1 MADGNLGS
9 IWMSLGIKDNVTD
22 SLKKVQ
28 KALSGTDEGAKAAK
42 KEIKDLLAALK
53 NADTPDKLVQ
63 SIERINQALSK
74 SEVGAK
80 DLMNA
85 LSKTGSK
92 DWALFDEKLTL
103 KNINQVRDAIT
114 RMMASLSSSS
124 SKSDEGLAQFF
135 KLGNAMNFILTIQSA
150 DKNLKSLRDT
160 AKSMTGNALLP
171 DANSLV
177 KNLEDVRKRL
187 IEAFNTGNIKGS
199 PVLDEYRKVTGEIL
213 ALYDKINAQ
222 KGEQS
227 LFKNVDS
234 SATKATDALKQTEQ
248 QAKKTEETIEKA
260 AVSTKKAATQAEIAL
275 NEMLN
280 AFRGSESRFVGV
292 GNAGE
297 KGRAYVDILNQL
309 NAAIEKIRKN
319 ENSGDKDAKEW
330 TDRANKAL
338 EYLKL
343 LHRID
348 LAQSKI
354 EDTKAS
360 NPNIDSSKIKEALG
374 LITHFREQFTAL
386 ESSQF
391 LTGVD
396 RANVLKMYS
405 DVWKMTLDKV
415 QSITNKFE
423 KKNPLSDFDNNF
435 TKLDAKIDAFR
446 EKLSKLR
453 DLMSEGLSKG
463 FNTSMLTDRITGLN
477 GVITRMENA
486 MGNQKQLSDGA
497 LMKQLFSDMA
507 VEMGKAST
515 AMQAY
520 GREKGKVIAQE
531 RAAAEEYDR
540 QKRQRYAAKKAQDD
554 ELKALSDYAK
564 RYMELQEAKRKA
576 EKKASDERKRQ
587 SAAEA
592 RRIEADTERMSR
604 LYAKMS
610 LVIGRGERAGM
621 RGLEL
626 GVNTSALKKALSEA
640 TELKRRIEDANIS
653 LMGKGGRPSYSSYAE
668 EVNRLSSSLANA
680 TQAQRDLN
688 SAQDKANRKAEAQAI
703 RDAAK
708 AKREDI
714 AAEKQRQ
721 NELKNTERRY
731 DSLGN
736 KVRQLR
742 SEYSRGISIGADV
755 SKAEGEIHRLIFI
768 MRKLQNIKDNLFY
781 PIGWKGYL
789 GQLGNIGSGHDTT
802 LASRILQDQKAINQ
816 EVQKGIELEQKRQ
829 QEIAQSAAKAR
840 NDLAAAFAGANAEAK
855 KMQSIVGDIKSLFLQ
870 GGIVF
875 GAQQFFN
882 SIVQTGGEIVQQ
894 HVALRSILGDVQ
906 KADELFAQTQQL
918 ALQSPFKFGELN
930 RDVKQLAAF
939 GVEANDLYDTTKR
952 LADIASGLGVDFG
965 RLGLAFGQV
974 KARSWLDG
982 KELRQFAYAGLPLLQ
997 KITELYNSEGKNGRN
1012 NYTQADVK
1020 KMISDRQVSFEDVQ
1034 KVLWKMTDEGGQ
1046 FYNMQFV
1053 LSETL
1058 LGRWNKLID
1067 AWDIMLGKFAEGKSV
1082 VGGTFSFLIN
1092 RTTDLI
1098 LALDKVSNAALA
1110 FGAMY
1115 ALRKGA
1121 TAIASRVGI
1130 SSNLAALRAEQQVKL
1145 RTFAV
1150 EQQQA
1155 LIEGKITME
1164 KMRQNIA
1171 DYQGMLNSKITTRNA
1186 VEQAALDGR
1195 LSALK
1200 MQKAFREG
1208 LISKEMIEQLRLMG
1222 MISAKESELITK
1234 EGTRARMSLAVNQAK
1249 GKFGGF
1255 FSGWNIATLGI
1266 TIGAALYS
1274 AYSQFKDSI
1283 KQDTDRINETAKTTV
1298 KTLSDTLSE
1307 VDNKGTGEALQQQ
1320 VDKMTDVLKQSGL
1333 YTDSI
1338 KEQIDSTNDLG
1349 KEYDIL
1355 KQKIIDARNE
1365 NNFTPSEGENFAK
1378 AKKATGAGFAG
1389 GASWFGQWTG
1399 IGQDDIDEN
1408 INDVAGNLAQLQMKM
1423 EKFGDSTKSSMEKVA
1438 NSILGARAAGMT
1450 FEEKIAE
1457 ICSSRGVNGYWETF
1471 VKKVSNGNKDVED
1484 DLRGLEGDLDDFSG
1498 NFGQI
1503 ATDDI
1508 PKYLEYMAKSRNM
1521 DMVEFSR
1528 WCKQHPDK
1536 FRTMLDQMLSEANK
1550 KVPGLVERLQ
1560 SVAMAILNIGKAK
1573 PQEGNTGPKVW
1584 KNPNKVGT
1592 IERKAFDKI
1601 QKAGMLKGGKDGFWQ
1616 KEMAEYLHNL
1626 NGGNS
1631 NGWTSF
1637 GEAVRK
1643 RYKEVRDENDNAKNA
1658 GDIQP
1663 YVREQRMLEAIAA
1676 QSGISL
1682 DVGKNKVTGHF
1693 GKGKN
1698 KNGREEDT
1706 ELKRLQERL
1715 SSLKSARQMYQK
1727 YKSIMSD
1734 EEAKKKTY
1742 NLFPEVTGL
1751 NLDDYQKAVHSLLE
1765 GFSINTTERK
1775 KFQTSIYREV
1785 AEWLF
1790 DEKDKKEY
1798 ERKAADFNE
1807 SMNKLSE
1814 RWDLYK
1820 SLLEKTGSK
1829 FFAESAWVDAFQMDD
1844 KTKSLMDEYYA
1855 HYHEVFNLQNSLG
1868 MTDGEAKA
1876 KLKLPNQYEEWKKI
1890 TELLRGN
1897 YVKSL
1902 QDAADII
1909 EKTEDYEDKILKI
1922 RERYNELISKTNDPG
1937 IKARYEI
1944 QRDKEIG
1951 QVKLDKFK
1959 NSSDYLNFYGAIVSL
1974 GMDKA
1979 QAIGARIRQNIN
1991 ESLQNGA
1998 IDAREYAKEIKQLDE
2013 QLSKLTSPKKTFL
2026 NGGLKGMAEQKISDA
2041 SEQMTLAASKIAEG
2055 KKVRELGLKMG
2066 DENFIKRGDSMIASG
2081 NAMMKAA
2088 EILFKDGTKAK
2099 ESLDKFANVV
2109 SIIDQNVQ
2117 GMSEAFNDIK
2127 ETASLLGVDIESD
2140 GWQDASAFFETFSGM
2155 SSSLSKVVTSAE
2167 SGNVGGILSG
2177 VTGIFTSPIK
2187 AFAKAHDAKLDRQI
2201 KLAERQLNEL
2211 KNLSSNINSV
2221 IEKTLG
2227 GIYSYERSSDTTKKI
2242 NDVKNDYRKWDAFSK
2257 TNFGKNFF
2265 GGHNLSHY
2273 SKDTYDA
2280 VMKTDTNPSAYADQ
2294 LALLHAQEDELRK
2307 QRQAEE
2313 DKKKTDKDKLADY
2326 DQQIK
2331 EMELQIKT
2339 FAQDFLKDVYSIDMK
2354 SWASTLTDTIVSAWA
2369 KGEDA
2374 VDAYKKKVKDMVR
2387 EVTKNIVSQKIMEKA
2402 LEKPLEWLT
2411 SVLDEKG
2418 KLDETDMDDFADKL
2432 YQVGENVVP
2441 QLTGIF
2447 DALKE
2452 KGLDLRENGSSS
2464 TTNSI
2469 KGITEETADLLA
2481 SYVNSIRL
2489 DLSVVR
2495 EMQGKFLPEMSEIA
2509 KSQLTQLNLIA
2520 QNTLRNADAA
2530 ERIDK
2535 TVSELNDNF
2544 NRVINGTKSLKMK

>member
-1 MADGNLGS
+1 MAGGNLGDL
-9 IWMSLGIKDNVTD
+9 WFQLGVKDNTSKELQKIIDKLKTGDDAANALLRALQGFGTKKSGFKEQAEKAKEFADVLNEINRRI
-22 SLKKVQ
+22 SKLKKND
-28 KALSGTDEGAKAAK
+28 KGDE
-42 KEIKDLLAALK
+42 
-53 NADTPDKLVQ
+53 
-63 SIERINQALSK
+63 
-74 SEVGAK
+74 AK
-80 DLMNA
+80 DLQLAVKNA
-85 LSKTGSK
+85 LSYLDMLQRINIERSK
-92 DWALFDEKLTL
+92 ISELRSLNPNVDTSKLREAEL
-103 KNINQVRDAIT
+103 MLENINNQLFR
-114 RMMASLSSSS
+114 LQN
-124 SKSDEGLAQFF
+124 KAQ
-135 KLGNAMNFILTIQSA
+135 G
-150 DKNLKSLRDT
+150 
-160 AKSMTGNALLP
+160 G
-171 DANSLV
+171 
-177 KNLEDVRKRL
+177 
-187 IEAFNTGNIKGS
+187 GG
-199 PVLDEYRKVTGEIL
+199 G
-213 ALYDKINAQ
+213 
-222 KGEQS
+222 G
-227 LFKNVDS
+227 VDS
-234 SATKATDALKQTEQ
+234 AKVLQDYAKVLQMTFRDVKQITDQF
-248 QAKKTEETIEKA
+248 KKE
-260 AVSTKKAATQAEIAL
+260 
-275 NEMLN
+275 
-280 AFRGSESRFVGV
+280 
-292 GNAGE
+292 
-297 KGRAYVDILNQL
+297 
-309 NAAIEKIRKN
+309 
-319 ENSGDKDAKEW
+319 
-330 TDRANKAL
+330 
-338 EYLKL
+338 
-343 LHRID
+343 
-348 LAQSKI
+348 
-354 EDTKAS
+354 
-360 NPNIDSSKIKEALG
+360 
-374 LITHFREQFTAL
+374 
-386 ESSQF
+386 
-391 LTGVD
+391 
-396 RANVLKMYS
+396 
-405 DVWKMTLDKV
+405 
-415 QSITNKFE
+415 
-423 KKNPLSDFDNNF
+423 NPLSAFSGGA
-435 TKLDAKIDAFR
+435 AKVEADIAR
-446 EKLSKLR
+446 VTEKLARMR
-453 DLMSEGLSKG
+453 DLMAEGALKG
-463 FNTSMLTDRITGLN
+463 FNTNMLGGSITELDKILARLQAASGNKSILTDAAQMKNL
-477 GVITRMENA
+477 
-486 MGNQKQLSDGA
+486 LSDV
-497 LMKQLFSDMA
+497 A
-507 VEMGKAST
+507 VEMTKAAAAT
-515 AMQAY
+515 QAY

-531 RAAAEEYDR
+531 REFAAAS
-540 QKRQRYAAKKAQDD
+540 KLSAKDNDA

-564 RYMELQEAKRKA
+564 RYMALQEAKRKA
-576 EKKASDERKRQ
+576 EKQASDERKRQ

-626 GVNTSALKKALSEA
+626 GVNTSALEKALSEA
-640 TELKRRIEDANIS
+640 TELKRRIEDANIA

-688 SAQDKANRKAEAQAI
+688 SAQDKANRKAEAQAT

-708 AKREDI
+708 AKRDDA
-714 AAEKQRQ
+714 AAERQRQ
-721 NELKNTERRY
+721 REIEISTRRMERLDDVLVRLRKEY
-731 DSLGN
+731 GN
-736 KVRQLR
+736 SV
-742 SEYSRGISIGADV
+742 
-755 SKAEGEIHRLIFI
+755 
-768 MRKLQNIKDNLFY
+768 KLQVDTTQIETKIKDIENQFN
-781 PIGWKGYL
+781 YL
-789 GQLGNIGSGHDTT
+789 KS
-802 LASRILQDQKAINQ
+802 ILQRLGSRDSTALGLITNVGDQR
-816 EVQKGIELEQKRQ
+816 EVQLANRIADAQREANREAQRGIELEQKRQ

-840 NDLAAAFAGANAEAK
+840 NNLAAAFAGANAEAK

-939 GVEANDLYDTTKR
+939 GVEENDLYDTTKR

-997 KITELYNSEGKNGRN
+997 KITELYNSEGKNGRK

-1020 KMISDRQVSFEDVQ
+1020 KMISGRQVSFEDVQ

-1046 FYNMQFV
+1046 FYNMQLV

-1067 AWDIMLGKFAEGKSV
+1067 AWDIMLGKFAEGKNV
-1082 VGGTFSFLIN
+1082 IGGTFSFIIN
-1092 RTTDLI
+1092 RVTDLV
-1098 LALDKVSNAALA
+1098 LALDKLSPAMLS
-1110 FGAMY
+1110 FGAIF
-1115 ALRKGA
+1115 AARKLGLM
-1121 TAIASRVGI
+1121 ASSKLGLGSI
-1130 SSNLAALRAEQQVKL
+1130 NKNYTQQMNAQL
-1145 RTFAV
+1145 RTYAI
-1150 EQQQA
+1150 EQQQ
-1155 LIEGKITME
+1155 LVTEGKITQQKALQNVQARAYLLSDTASRANAMSRLALE
-1164 KMRQNIA
+1164 GKMSVLQ
-1171 DYQGMLNSKITTRNA
+1171 
-1186 VEQAALDGR
+1186 
-1195 LSALK
+1195 
-1200 MQKAFREG
+1200 MQKAVKEG
-1208 LISKEMIEQLRLMG
+1208 
-1222 MISAKESELITK
+1222 LITK
-1234 EGTRARMSLAVNQAK
+1234 ELVSQLAVMGQITARQEQIILGGTRFAAVMNMGISKIGGGIKSLFTMLGGWWGLAIGLAVQTFSSYSSDMDRISENAK
-1249 GKFGGF
+1249 GFRD
-1255 FSGWNIATLGI
+1255 
-1266 TIGAALYS
+1266 S
-1274 AYSQFKDSI
+1274 AYNKKKNYEDELA
-1283 KQDTDRINETAKTTV
+1283 NEKPAN
-1298 KTLSDTLSE
+1298 SAD
-1307 VDNKGTGEALQQQ
+1307 LQQR
-1320 VDKMTDVLKQSGL
+1320 VNSMKELLRNSGD
-1333 YTDSI
+1333 YTQTIEDQI
-1338 KEQIDSTNDLG
+1338 TRAKNLNEQ
-1349 KEYDIL
+1349 YDIL
-1355 KQKIIDARNE
+1355 NKGIVAARDNSQQEANDSDVVAGALGASGGWGSGNPFADTMEDAVEDLNEAVIKYQTLLSGLDEDTKSRMDSVANQFLKPEERAMSLDEKIRILAER
-1365 NNFTPSEGENFAK
+1365 
-1378 AKKATGAGFAG
+1378 G
-1389 GASWFGQWTG
+1389 GANW
-1399 IGQDDIDEN
+1399 
-1408 INDVAGNLAQLQMKM
+1408 
-1423 EKFGDSTKSSMEKVA
+1423 DSFVLKSSNGSNDIA
-1438 NSILGARAAGMT
+1438 NSIYKIGIRAN
-1450 FEEKIAE
+1450 KVSDQINDIAKKN
-1457 ICSSRGVNGYWETF
+1457 IPRIINFLKKSFNLFGVDFSKWCNKNSSRFASMIERMLDACKVNVPQIREYLKSIFYQEAGAKQP
-1471 VKKVSNGNKDVED
+1471 KKAGGGKVEK
-1484 DLRGLEGDLDDFSG
+1484 
-1498 NFGQI
+1498 
-1503 ATDDI
+1503 
-1508 PKYLEYMAKSRNM
+1508 PKTPMQQRVRRNLSKTGKSKAR
-1521 DMVEFSR
+1521 VEA
-1528 WCKQHPDK
+1528 QA
-1536 FRTMLDQMLSEANK
+1536 TMLDSYLDETSDYNTDNNLQTELQNRYNEYKNRENKFKRGKISKALRDEAWESYNSLNQAAWEGLGYK
-1550 KVPGLVERLQ
+1550 FYPQDKKSNKVP
-1560 SVAMAILNIGKAK
+1560 
-1573 PQEGNTGPKVW
+1573 
-1584 KNPNKVGT
+1584 
-1592 IERKAFDKI
+1592 
-1601 QKAGMLKGGKDGFWQ
+1601 KGR
-1616 KEMAEYLHNL
+1616 N
-1626 NGGNS
+1626 GNS
-1631 NGWTSF
+1631 G
-1637 GEAVRK
+1637 RK
-1643 RYKEVRDENDNAKNA
+1643 E
-1658 GDIQP
+1658 DI
-1663 YVREQRMLEAIAA
+1663 
-1676 QSGISL
+1676 
-1682 DVGKNKVTGHF
+1682 
-1693 GKGKN
+1693 
-1698 KNGREEDT
+1698 

-1751 NLDDYQKAVHSLLE
+1751 NLDDYQKAVHSLLG

-1855 HYHEVFNLQNSLG
+1855 NYHEIFNLQNSLN
-1868 MTDGEAKA
+1868 MTDGEAKE

-1902 QDAADII
+1902 QNAADII

-1979 QAIGARIRQNIN
+1979 QTIGARIRQNIN
-1991 ESLQNGA
+1991 EALQSGA

-2013 QLSKLTSPKKTFL
+2013 QLSKLTNPRKTFL

-2041 SEQMTLAASKIAEG
+2041 SEQMTIAASKIAEG

-2066 DENFIKRGDSMIASG
+2066 DENLIGRGDSMIASG
-2081 NAMMKAA
+2081 KAMMKAA

-2127 ETASLLGVDIESD
+2127 ETASLLGADTESD

-2167 SGNVGGILSG
+2167 SGNVGGILAG

-2211 KNLSSNINSV
+2211 KNLSSNISSV

-2227 GIYSYERSSDTTKKI
+2227 GIYSYNRSSDANKKL
-2242 NDVKNDYRKWDAFSK
+2242 NDVKNDYKAWDAFSK
-2257 TNFGKNFF
+2257 TDIGKNFF
-2265 GGHNLSHY
+2265 GGHNFSHY
-2273 SKDTYDA
+2273 SKETYDA
-2280 VMKTDTNPSAYADQ
+2280 VMKTETNPSAYADQ

-2313 DKKKTDKDKLADY
+2313 DKKKTDKDKIADY

-2331 EMELQIKT
+2331 EMQLQIKT

-2354 SWASTLTDTIVSAWA
+2354 SWGNQLTDTVVSAWT

-2374 VDAYKKKVKDMVR
+2374 VEAYKNKVKEMVR

-2411 SVLDEKG
+2411 GILDEKG

-2464 TTNSI
+2464 LTNSI
-2469 KGITEETADLLA
+2469 KGITEETGDLFA
-2481 SYVNSIRL
+2481 SYLNAIRL
-2489 DLSVVR
+2489 DVSVIR
-2495 EMQGKFLPEMSEIA
+2495 EMHGKFLPEMSEIS

-2520 QNTLRNADAA
+2520 RNTLRNADAA
-2530 ERIDK
+2530 ERIEK
-2535 TVSELNDNF
+2535 IFIEYNDNF

>member
-1 MADGNLGS
+1 MAGGNLGDL
-9 IWMSLGIKDNVTD
+9 WFQLGVKDNTSKELQKIIDKLKTGDDAANALLRALQGFGTKKSGFKEQTEKAKEFADVLNEINRRI
-22 SLKKVQ
+22 SKLKKND
-28 KALSGTDEGAKAAK
+28 KSDE
-42 KEIKDLLAALK
+42 
-53 NADTPDKLVQ
+53 
-63 SIERINQALSK
+63 
-74 SEVGAK
+74 AK
-80 DLMNA
+80 DLQMAVKNA
-85 LSKTGSK
+85 LSYLDMLQRINIERSK
-92 DWALFDEKLTL
+92 ISEL
-103 KNINQVRDAIT
+103 R
-114 RMMASLSSSS
+114 SL
-124 SKSDEGLAQFF
+124 
-135 KLGNAMNFILTIQSA
+135 N
-150 DKNLKSLRDT
+150 
-160 AKSMTGNALLP
+160 P
-171 DANSLV
+171 
-177 KNLEDVRKRL
+177 
-187 IEAFNTGNIKGS
+187 
-199 PVLDEYRKVTGEIL
+199 
-213 ALYDKINAQ
+213 
-222 KGEQS
+222 
-227 LFKNVDS
+227 NVDTS
-234 SATKATDALKQTEQ
+234 KLKE
-248 QAKKTEETIEKA
+248 
-260 AVSTKKAATQAEIAL
+260 AEL
-275 NEMLN
+275 MLEN
-280 AFRGSESRFVGV
+280 V
-292 GNAGE
+292 N
-297 KGRAYVDILNQL
+297 NQL
-309 NAAIEKIRKN
+309 YRLQ
-319 ENSGDKDAKEW
+319 
-330 TDRANKAL
+330 NKA
-338 EYLKL
+338 
-343 LHRID
+343 
-348 LAQSKI
+348 Q
-354 EDTKAS
+354 
-360 NPNIDSSKIKEALG
+360 G
-374 LITHFREQFTAL
+374 GGGG
-386 ESSQF
+386 
-391 LTGVD
+391 GVD
-396 RANVLKMYS
+396 YANVLQDYAKVLQMTFR
-405 DVWKMTLDKV
+405 DVK
-415 QSITNKFE
+415 QITDQF
-423 KKNPLSDFDNNF
+423 KKENPLSAFSGGA
-435 TKLDAKIDAFR
+435 AKVEADISR
-446 EKLSKLR
+446 VTEKLAKMR
-453 DLMSEGLSKG
+453 DLMAEGALKG
-463 FNTSMLTDRITGLN
+463 YNTNMLGGSITELDKILARLQAASGNKSILTDAAQMKNL
-477 GVITRMENA
+477 
-486 MGNQKQLSDGA
+486 LSDV
-497 LMKQLFSDMA
+497 A
-507 VEMGKAST
+507 VEMTKAAAAT
-515 AMQAY
+515 QAY
-520 GREKGKVIAQE
+520 GREKGKAIAQE
-531 RAAAEEYDR
+531 REFAAAS
-540 QKRQRYAAKKAQDD
+540 KLSAKDNDA

-564 RYMELQEAKRKA
+564 RYMALQEAKRKA
-576 EKKASDERKRQ
+576 EKQASDERKRQ

-626 GVNTSALKKALSEA
+626 GVNTSALEKALSEA
-640 TELKRRIEDANIS
+640 TELKRRIEDANIA

-688 SAQDKANRKAEAQAI
+688 SAQDKANRKAEAQAT

-708 AKREDI
+708 AKRDDA
-714 AAEKQRQ
+714 AAERQRQ
-721 NELKNTERRY
+721 REIEISTRRMERLDDVLVRLRKEYGNSVKLQVDTTQIETKIKDIENQFNYLKSILQRLGSR
-731 DSLGN
+731 DSTALGLITN
-736 KVRQLR
+736 VGDQREVQLANR
-742 SEYSRGISIGADV
+742 VADAQREANREAQRGI
-755 SKAEGEIHRLIFI
+755 EI
-768 MRKLQNIKDNLFY
+768 
-781 PIGWKGYL
+781 
-789 GQLGNIGSGHDTT
+789 
-802 LASRILQDQKAINQ
+802 
-816 EVQKGIELEQKRQ
+816 EQKRQ

-997 KITELYNSEGKNGRN
+997 KITELYNSEGKNGRK

-1020 KMISDRQVSFEDVQ
+1020 KMISGRQVSFEDVQ

-1046 FYNMQFV
+1046 FYNMQLV

-1067 AWDIMLGKFAEGKSV
+1067 AWDIMLGKFAEGKNV
-1082 VGGTFSFLIN
+1082 IGGTFSFIIN
-1092 RTTDLI
+1092 RVTDLV
-1098 LALDKVSNAALA
+1098 LALDKLSPAMLS
-1110 FGAMY
+1110 FGAIF
-1115 ALRKGA
+1115 AARKLGLM
-1121 TAIASRVGI
+1121 ASGKLGLGSI
-1130 SSNLAALRAEQQVKL
+1130 NKNYTQQMNAQL
-1145 RTFAV
+1145 RTYAI
-1150 EQQQA
+1150 EQQQ
-1155 LIEGKITME
+1155 LVTEGKITQQKALQNVQARAYLLSDTASRANAISRLALE
-1164 KMRQNIA
+1164 GKMSVLQ
-1171 DYQGMLNSKITTRNA
+1171 
-1186 VEQAALDGR
+1186 
-1195 LSALK
+1195 
-1200 MQKAFREG
+1200 MQKAVKEG
-1208 LISKEMIEQLRLMG
+1208 LVTKELIRQLAVMGQITARQEQIILGGTRFAAVMNMGISKIGGGIKSLFTMLGGWWGLAIGLAVQTFSSYSSDMDRISENAKGFRDSAYNKKKNYEDELANEKPANSADLQQRVNSMKELLRNSGDYTQTIEDQ
-1222 MISAKESELITK
+1222 I
-1234 EGTRARMSLAVNQAK
+1234 TRAKNL
-1249 GKFGGF
+1249 
-1255 FSGWNIATLGI
+1255 
-1266 TIGAALYS
+1266 
-1274 AYSQFKDSI
+1274 
-1283 KQDTDRINETAKTTV
+1283 NE
-1298 KTLSDTLSE
+1298 
-1307 VDNKGTGEALQQQ
+1307 Q
-1320 VDKMTDVLKQSGL
+1320 
-1333 YTDSI
+1333 
-1338 KEQIDSTNDLG
+1338 
-1349 KEYDIL
+1349 YDIL
-1355 KQKIIDARNE
+1355 NKGIVAARDNSQQEANDSDVVAGALGASGGWGSGNPFADTMEDAVEDLNEAVIKYQTLLSGLDEDTKSRMDSVANQFLKPEERAMSLDEKIRILAER
-1365 NNFTPSEGENFAK
+1365 
-1378 AKKATGAGFAG
+1378 G
-1389 GASWFGQWTG
+1389 GANW
-1399 IGQDDIDEN
+1399 
-1408 INDVAGNLAQLQMKM
+1408 
-1423 EKFGDSTKSSMEKVA
+1423 DSFVLKSSNGSNDIA
-1438 NSILGARAAGMT
+1438 NSIYKIGIRAN
-1450 FEEKIAE
+1450 KVSDQINDIAKKN
-1457 ICSSRGVNGYWETF
+1457 IPRIINFLKKSFNLFGVDFSKWCNRNSSRFASMIERMLDACKVNVPQIREYLKSIFYQEAGAKQP
-1471 VKKVSNGNKDVED
+1471 KKAGGGKVEK
-1484 DLRGLEGDLDDFSG
+1484 
-1498 NFGQI
+1498 
-1503 ATDDI
+1503 
-1508 PKYLEYMAKSRNM
+1508 PKTPMQQRVRRNLSKTGKSKAR
-1521 DMVEFSR
+1521 VEA
-1528 WCKQHPDK
+1528 QA
-1536 FRTMLDQMLSEANK
+1536 TMLDSYLDETSDYNTDNNLQTELQNRYNEYKNRENKFKRGKISKALRDEAWESYNSLNQAAWEGLGYK
-1550 KVPGLVERLQ
+1550 FYPQDKKSNKVPKGRNRN
-1560 SVAMAILNIGKAK
+1560 SG
-1573 PQEGNTGPKVW
+1573 
-1584 KNPNKVGT
+1584 
-1592 IERKAFDKI
+1592 RK
-1601 QKAGMLKGGKDGFWQ
+1601 
-1616 KEMAEYLHNL
+1616 E
-1626 NGGNS
+1626 
-1631 NGWTSF
+1631 
-1637 GEAVRK
+1637 
-1643 RYKEVRDENDNAKNA
+1643 
-1658 GDIQP
+1658 DI
-1663 YVREQRMLEAIAA
+1663 
-1676 QSGISL
+1676 
-1682 DVGKNKVTGHF
+1682 
-1693 GKGKN
+1693 
-1698 KNGREEDT
+1698 

-1855 HYHEVFNLQNSLG
+1855 NYHEIFNLQNSLN
-1868 MTDGEAKA
+1868 MTDGEAKE

-1979 QAIGARIRQNIN
+1979 QTIGARIRQNIN
-1991 ESLQNGA
+1991 EALQSGA

-2041 SEQMTLAASKIAEG
+2041 SEQMTIAASKIAEG

-2081 NAMMKAA
+2081 KAMMKAA

-2127 ETASLLGVDIESD
+2127 ETASLLGADTESD

-2167 SGNVGGILSG
+2167 SGNVGGILAG

-2211 KNLSSNINSV
+2211 KNLSSNISSV

-2227 GIYSYERSSDTTKKI
+2227 GIYSYNRSSDANKKL
-2242 NDVKNDYRKWDAFSK
+2242 NDVKNDYKAWDAFSK
-2257 TNFGKNFF
+2257 TDIGKNFF
-2265 GGHNLSHY
+2265 GGHNFSHY
-2273 SKDTYDA
+2273 SKETYDA
-2280 VMKTDTNPSAYADQ
+2280 VMKTETNPSAYADQ

-2313 DKKKTDKDKLADY
+2313 DKKKTDKDKIADY

-2331 EMELQIKT
+2331 EMQLQIKT

-2354 SWASTLTDTIVSAWA
+2354 SWGNQLTDTVVSAWT

-2374 VDAYKKKVKDMVR
+2374 VEAYKNKVKEMVR

-2411 SVLDEKG
+2411 GILDEKG

-2464 TTNSI
+2464 LTNSI
-2469 KGITEETADLLA
+2469 KGITEETGDLFA
-2481 SYVNSIRL
+2481 SYLNAIRL
-2489 DLSVVR
+2489 DVSVIR
-2495 EMQGKFLPEMSEIA
+2495 EMQGKFLPEMSEIS

-2520 QNTLRNADAA
+2520 RNTLRNADAA
-2530 ERIDK
+2530 ERIEK
-2535 TVSELNDNF
+2535 IFIEYNDNF

>member
-1 MADGNLGS
+1 MAGGNLGDL
-9 IWMSLGIKDNVTD
+9 WFQLGVKDNTSKELQKIIDKLKTGDDAANALLRALQGFGTKKSGFKEQAEKAKEFADVLNEINRRI
-22 SLKKVQ
+22 SKLKKND
-28 KALSGTDEGAKAAK
+28 KGDE
-42 KEIKDLLAALK
+42 
-53 NADTPDKLVQ
+53 
-63 SIERINQALSK
+63 
-74 SEVGAK
+74 AK
-80 DLMNA
+80 DLQLAVKNA
-85 LSKTGSK
+85 LSYLDMLQRINIERSK
-92 DWALFDEKLTL
+92 ISELRSLNPNVDTSKLREAEL
-103 KNINQVRDAIT
+103 MLENINNQLFR
-114 RMMASLSSSS
+114 LQN
-124 SKSDEGLAQFF
+124 KAQ
-135 KLGNAMNFILTIQSA
+135 G
-150 DKNLKSLRDT
+150 
-160 AKSMTGNALLP
+160 G
-171 DANSLV
+171 
-177 KNLEDVRKRL
+177 
-187 IEAFNTGNIKGS
+187 GG
-199 PVLDEYRKVTGEIL
+199 G
-213 ALYDKINAQ
+213 
-222 KGEQS
+222 G
-227 LFKNVDS
+227 VDS
-234 SATKATDALKQTEQ
+234 AKVLQDYAKVLQMTFRDVKQITDQF
-248 QAKKTEETIEKA
+248 KKE
-260 AVSTKKAATQAEIAL
+260 
-275 NEMLN
+275 
-280 AFRGSESRFVGV
+280 
-292 GNAGE
+292 
-297 KGRAYVDILNQL
+297 
-309 NAAIEKIRKN
+309 
-319 ENSGDKDAKEW
+319 
-330 TDRANKAL
+330 
-338 EYLKL
+338 
-343 LHRID
+343 
-348 LAQSKI
+348 
-354 EDTKAS
+354 
-360 NPNIDSSKIKEALG
+360 
-374 LITHFREQFTAL
+374 
-386 ESSQF
+386 
-391 LTGVD
+391 
-396 RANVLKMYS
+396 
-405 DVWKMTLDKV
+405 
-415 QSITNKFE
+415 
-423 KKNPLSDFDNNF
+423 NPLSAFSGGA
-435 TKLDAKIDAFR
+435 AKVEADIAR
-446 EKLSKLR
+446 VTEKLARMR
-453 DLMSEGLSKG
+453 DLMAEGALKG
-463 FNTSMLTDRITGLN
+463 FNTNMLGGNITELDKILARLQAASGNKSILTDAAQMKNL
-477 GVITRMENA
+477 
-486 MGNQKQLSDGA
+486 LSDV
-497 LMKQLFSDMA
+497 A
-507 VEMGKAST
+507 VEMTKAAAAT
-515 AMQAY
+515 QAY

-531 RAAAEEYDR
+531 REFAAAS
-540 QKRQRYAAKKAQDD
+540 KLSAKDNDA

-564 RYMELQEAKRKA
+564 RYMALQEAKRKA
-576 EKKASDERKRQ
+576 EKQASDERKRQ

-610 LVIGRGERAGM
+610 LVIGRGKRAGM

-626 GVNTSALKKALSEA
+626 GVNTSALEKALSEA
-640 TELKRRIEDANIS
+640 TELKRRIEDANIA

-688 SAQDKANRKAEAQAI
+688 SAQDKANRKAEAQAT

-708 AKREDI
+708 AKRDDA
-714 AAEKQRQ
+714 AAERQRQ
-721 NELKNTERRY
+721 REIEISTRRMERLDDVLVRLRKEY
-731 DSLGN
+731 GN
-736 KVRQLR
+736 SV
-742 SEYSRGISIGADV
+742 
-755 SKAEGEIHRLIFI
+755 
-768 MRKLQNIKDNLFY
+768 KLQVDTTQIETKIKDIENQFN
-781 PIGWKGYL
+781 YL
-789 GQLGNIGSGHDTT
+789 KS
-802 LASRILQDQKAINQ
+802 ILQRLGSRDSTALGLITNVGDQR
-816 EVQKGIELEQKRQ
+816 EVQLANRVADAQREANREAQRGIELEQKRQ

-894 HVALRSILGDVQ
+894 HVALRSIIGDVQ

-997 KITELYNSEGKNGRN
+997 KITELYNSEGKNGRK

-1020 KMISDRQVSFEDVQ
+1020 KMISGRQVSFEDVQ

-1046 FYNMQFV
+1046 FYNMQLV

-1067 AWDIMLGKFAEGKSV
+1067 AWDIMLGKFAEGKNV
-1082 VGGTFSFLIN
+1082 IGGTFSFIIN
-1092 RTTDLI
+1092 RVTDLV
-1098 LALDKVSNAALA
+1098 LALDKLSPAMLS
-1110 FGAMY
+1110 FGAIF
-1115 ALRKGA
+1115 AARKLGLM
-1121 TAIASRVGI
+1121 ASGKLGLGSI
-1130 SSNLAALRAEQQVKL
+1130 NKNYTQQMNAQL
-1145 RTFAV
+1145 RTYAI
-1150 EQQQA
+1150 EQQQ
-1155 LIEGKITME
+1155 LVTEGKITQQKALQNVQARAYLLSDTASRANAMSRLALE
-1164 KMRQNIA
+1164 GKMSVLQ
-1171 DYQGMLNSKITTRNA
+1171 
-1186 VEQAALDGR
+1186 
-1195 LSALK
+1195 
-1200 MQKAFREG
+1200 MQKAVKEG
-1208 LISKEMIEQLRLMG
+1208 LVTKELIRQLAVMGQITARQEQIILGGTRFAAVMNMGISKIGGGIKSLFTMLGGWWGLAIGLAVQTFSSYSSDMDRISENAKGFRDSAYNKKKNYEDELANEKPANSADLQQRVNSMKELLRNSGDYTQTIEDQ
-1222 MISAKESELITK
+1222 I
-1234 EGTRARMSLAVNQAK
+1234 TRAKNL
-1249 GKFGGF
+1249 
-1255 FSGWNIATLGI
+1255 
-1266 TIGAALYS
+1266 
-1274 AYSQFKDSI
+1274 
-1283 KQDTDRINETAKTTV
+1283 NE
-1298 KTLSDTLSE
+1298 
-1307 VDNKGTGEALQQQ
+1307 Q
-1320 VDKMTDVLKQSGL
+1320 
-1333 YTDSI
+1333 
-1338 KEQIDSTNDLG
+1338 
-1349 KEYDIL
+1349 YDIL
-1355 KQKIIDARNE
+1355 NKGIVAARDNSQQEANDSDVVAGALGASGGWGSGNPFADTMEDAVEDLNEAVIKYQTLLSGLDEDTKSRMDSVANQFLKPEERAMSLDEKIRILAER
-1365 NNFTPSEGENFAK
+1365 
-1378 AKKATGAGFAG
+1378 G
-1389 GASWFGQWTG
+1389 GANW
-1399 IGQDDIDEN
+1399 
-1408 INDVAGNLAQLQMKM
+1408 
-1423 EKFGDSTKSSMEKVA
+1423 DSFVLKSSNGSNDIA
-1438 NSILGARAAGMT
+1438 NSIYKIGIRAN
-1450 FEEKIAE
+1450 KVSDQINDIAKKN
-1457 ICSSRGVNGYWETF
+1457 IPRIINFLKKSFNLFGVDFSKWCNRNSSRFASMIERMLDACKVNVPQIREYLKSIFYQEAGAKQPKKAGGGKVEKPKTPMQQRVRRNLSKTGKSKARVET
-1471 VKKVSNGNKDVED
+1471 
-1484 DLRGLEGDLDDFSG
+1484 
-1498 NFGQI
+1498 Q
-1503 ATDDI
+1503 A
-1508 PKYLEYMAKSRNM
+1508 
-1521 DMVEFSR
+1521 
-1528 WCKQHPDK
+1528 
-1536 FRTMLDQMLSEANK
+1536 TMLDSYLDETSDYNTDNNLQTELQNRYNEYKNRENKFKRGKISKALRDEAWESYNSLNQAAWEGLGYK
-1550 KVPGLVERLQ
+1550 FYPQDKKSNKVP
-1560 SVAMAILNIGKAK
+1560 
-1573 PQEGNTGPKVW
+1573 
-1584 KNPNKVGT
+1584 
-1592 IERKAFDKI
+1592 
-1601 QKAGMLKGGKDGFWQ
+1601 KGR
-1616 KEMAEYLHNL
+1616 N
-1626 NGGNS
+1626 GNS
-1631 NGWTSF
+1631 G
-1637 GEAVRK
+1637 RK
-1643 RYKEVRDENDNAKNA
+1643 E
-1658 GDIQP
+1658 DI
-1663 YVREQRMLEAIAA
+1663 
-1676 QSGISL
+1676 
-1682 DVGKNKVTGHF
+1682 
-1693 GKGKN
+1693 
-1698 KNGREEDT
+1698 

-1751 NLDDYQKAVHSLLE
+1751 NLDDYQKAVHSLLG

-1829 FFAESAWVDAFQMDD
+1829 FFAESAWIDAFQMDD
-1844 KTKSLMDEYYA
+1844 KTQSLMDEYYA
-1855 HYHEVFNLQNSLG
+1855 HYHEIFNLQDSLS
-1868 MTDGEAKA
+1868 MTDGEAKK
-1876 KLKLPNQYEEWKKI
+1876 KLKQPDQYEEWKKI

-1979 QAIGARIRQNIN
+1979 QTIGARIRQNIN
-1991 ESLQNGA
+1991 EALQSGA

-2041 SEQMTLAASKIAEG
+2041 SEQMTIAASKIAEG

-2066 DENFIKRGDSMIASG
+2066 DENFIKRGDSMIDSG
-2081 NAMMKAA
+2081 KAMMKAA

-2127 ETASLLGVDIESD
+2127 ETASLLGADTESD

-2167 SGNVGGILSG
+2167 SGNVGGILAG

-2211 KNLSSNINSV
+2211 KNLSSNISSV

-2227 GIYSYERSSDTTKKI
+2227 GIYSYNRSSDANKKL
-2242 NDVKNDYRKWDAFSK
+2242 NDVKNDYKAWDAFSK
-2257 TNFGKNFF
+2257 TDMGKALFGGKN
-2265 GGHNLSHY
+2265 LSRY
-2273 SKDTYDA
+2273 SKETYDA
-2280 VMKTDTNPSAYADQ
+2280 VMQTETNPSAYADQ

-2331 EMELQIKT
+2331 EMQLQIKT

-2387 EVTKNIVSQKIMEKA
+2387 DVVKNIITQKIMEKA

-2411 SVLDEKG
+2411 SVLDKKG
-2418 KLDETDMDDFADKL
+2418 QLDETDMINFAKQVNEIGDK
-2432 YQVGENVVP
+2432 VVP
-2441 QLTGIF
+2441 QITGLA
-2447 DALKE
+2447 DALKNE
-2452 KGLDLRENGSSS
+2452 GLDMREDGSSS
-2464 TTNSI
+2464 ATNSI
-2469 KGITEETADLLA
+2469 KGITEETADILA
-2481 SYVNSIRL
+2481 SYLNAVRL
-2489 DLSVVR
+2489 DVSVIR
-2495 EMQGKFLPEMSEIA
+2495 EMQGKFIPEISEIA

-2530 ERIDK
+2530 VRIDK

>member
-1 MADGNLGS
+1 MADGNLGDL
-9 IWMSLGIKDNVTD
+9 WFQLGVKDNTSKELQKIID
-22 SLKKVQ
+22 KLKTGDDAANALLRALQGFGTKKSGFKEQAEKAKEFADILNEINRRISKLKKND
-28 KALSGTDEGAKAAK
+28 KSDE
-42 KEIKDLLAALK
+42 
-53 NADTPDKLVQ
+53 
-63 SIERINQALSK
+63 
-74 SEVGAK
+74 AK
-80 DLMNA
+80 DLQLAVKNA
-85 LSKTGSK
+85 LSYLDMLQRINIERSK
-92 DWALFDEKLTL
+92 ISELRSLNPNVDTSKLREAEL
-103 KNINQVRDAIT
+103 MLENINNQLFR
-114 RMMASLSSSS
+114 LQN
-124 SKSDEGLAQFF
+124 KAQ
-135 KLGNAMNFILTIQSA
+135 G
-150 DKNLKSLRDT
+150 
-160 AKSMTGNALLP
+160 G
-171 DANSLV
+171 
-177 KNLEDVRKRL
+177 
-187 IEAFNTGNIKGS
+187 GG
-199 PVLDEYRKVTGEIL
+199 G
-213 ALYDKINAQ
+213 
-222 KGEQS
+222 G
-227 LFKNVDS
+227 VDS
-234 SATKATDALKQTEQ
+234 AKVLQDYAKVLQMTFRDVKQITDQF
-248 QAKKTEETIEKA
+248 KKE
-260 AVSTKKAATQAEIAL
+260 
-275 NEMLN
+275 
-280 AFRGSESRFVGV
+280 
-292 GNAGE
+292 
-297 KGRAYVDILNQL
+297 
-309 NAAIEKIRKN
+309 
-319 ENSGDKDAKEW
+319 
-330 TDRANKAL
+330 
-338 EYLKL
+338 
-343 LHRID
+343 
-348 LAQSKI
+348 
-354 EDTKAS
+354 
-360 NPNIDSSKIKEALG
+360 
-374 LITHFREQFTAL
+374 
-386 ESSQF
+386 
-391 LTGVD
+391 
-396 RANVLKMYS
+396 
-405 DVWKMTLDKV
+405 
-415 QSITNKFE
+415 
-423 KKNPLSDFDNNF
+423 NPLSAFSGGA
-435 TKLDAKIDAFR
+435 AKVEADIAR
-446 EKLSKLR
+446 VTEKLARMR
-453 DLMSEGLSKG
+453 DLMAEGALKG
-463 FNTSMLTDRITGLN
+463 FNTNMLSGSITELDKILARLQAASGNKSILTDAAQMKNL
-477 GVITRMENA
+477 
-486 MGNQKQLSDGA
+486 LSDV
-497 LMKQLFSDMA
+497 A
-507 VEMGKAST
+507 VEMTKAAAAT
-515 AMQAY
+515 QAY

-531 RAAAEEYDR
+531 REFAAAS
-540 QKRQRYAAKKAQDD
+540 KLSAKDNDA

-564 RYMELQEAKRKA
+564 RYMALQEAKRKA
-576 EKKASDERKRQ
+576 EKQASDERKRQ

-626 GVNTSALKKALSEA
+626 GVNTSALEKALSEA
-640 TELKRRIEDANIS
+640 TELKRRIEDANIA

-688 SAQDKANRKAEAQAI
+688 SAQDKAKRKAEAQAI

-714 AAEKQRQ
+714 AVEKQRQ
-721 NELKNTERRY
+721 NELKNTERRF

-755 SKAEGEIHRLIFI
+755 SKAEAEIKRLLSL
-768 MRKLQNIKDNLFY
+768 MRAIRAIRDRLNSENWRDY
-781 PIGWKGYL
+781 VGAL
-789 GQLGNIGSGHDTT
+789 GGIGSGHDTT
-802 LASRILQDQKAINQ
+802 LASRVLQDQRAVNR
-816 EVQKGIELEQKRQ
+816 EVQRGVELEQKRQ

-997 KITELYNSEGKNGRN
+997 KITELYNSEGKNGRK

-1020 KMISDRQVSFEDVQ
+1020 KMISGRQVSFEDVQ

-1046 FYNMQFV
+1046 FYNMQLV

-1067 AWDIMLGKFAEGKSV
+1067 AWDIMLGKFAEGKNV
-1082 VGGTFSFLIN
+1082 IGGTFSFIIN
-1092 RTTDLI
+1092 RVTDLV
-1098 LALDKVSNAALA
+1098 LALDKLSPAMLS
-1110 FGAMY
+1110 FGAIF
-1115 ALRKGA
+1115 AARKLGLM
-1121 TAIASRVGI
+1121 ASSKLGLGSI
-1130 SSNLAALRAEQQVKL
+1130 NKNYTQQMNAQL
-1145 RTFAV
+1145 RTYAI
-1150 EQQQA
+1150 EQQQ
-1155 LIEGKITME
+1155 LVTEGKITQQKALQNVQARAYLLSDTASRANAMSRLALE
-1164 KMRQNIA
+1164 GKMSVLQ
-1171 DYQGMLNSKITTRNA
+1171 
-1186 VEQAALDGR
+1186 
-1195 LSALK
+1195 
-1200 MQKAFREG
+1200 MQKAVKEG
-1208 LISKEMIEQLRLMG
+1208 LVTKELIRQLAVMGQITARQEQIILGGTRFAAVMNMGISKIGGGIKSLFTMLGGWWGLAIGLAVQTFSSYSSDMDRISENAKGFRDSAYNKKKNYEDELANEKPANSADLQQRVNSMKELLRNSGDYTQTIEDQ
-1222 MISAKESELITK
+1222 I
-1234 EGTRARMSLAVNQAK
+1234 TRAKNL
-1249 GKFGGF
+1249 
-1255 FSGWNIATLGI
+1255 
-1266 TIGAALYS
+1266 
-1274 AYSQFKDSI
+1274 
-1283 KQDTDRINETAKTTV
+1283 NE
-1298 KTLSDTLSE
+1298 
-1307 VDNKGTGEALQQQ
+1307 Q
-1320 VDKMTDVLKQSGL
+1320 
-1333 YTDSI
+1333 
-1338 KEQIDSTNDLG
+1338 
-1349 KEYDIL
+1349 YDIL
-1355 KQKIIDARNE
+1355 NKGIVAARDNSQQEANDSDVVAGALGASGGWGSGNPFADTMEDAVEDLNEAVIKYQTLLSGLDEDTKSRMDSVANQFLKPEERAMSLDEKIRILAER
-1365 NNFTPSEGENFAK
+1365 
-1378 AKKATGAGFAG
+1378 G
-1389 GASWFGQWTG
+1389 GANW
-1399 IGQDDIDEN
+1399 
-1408 INDVAGNLAQLQMKM
+1408 
-1423 EKFGDSTKSSMEKVA
+1423 DSFVLKSSNGSNDIA
-1438 NSILGARAAGMT
+1438 NSIYKIGIRAN
-1450 FEEKIAE
+1450 KVSDQINDIAKKN
-1457 ICSSRGVNGYWETF
+1457 IPRIINFLKKSFNLFGVDFSKWCNRNSSRFASMIERMLDACKVNVPQIREYLKSIFYQEAGAKQPKKAGGGKVEKPKTPMQQRVRRNLSKTGKSKARVET
-1471 VKKVSNGNKDVED
+1471 
-1484 DLRGLEGDLDDFSG
+1484 
-1498 NFGQI
+1498 Q
-1503 ATDDI
+1503 A
-1508 PKYLEYMAKSRNM
+1508 
-1521 DMVEFSR
+1521 
-1528 WCKQHPDK
+1528 
-1536 FRTMLDQMLSEANK
+1536 TMLDSYLDETSDYNTDNNLQTELQNRYNEYKNRENKFKRGKISKALRDEAWESYNSLNQAAWEGLGYK
-1550 KVPGLVERLQ
+1550 FYPQDKKSNKVP
-1560 SVAMAILNIGKAK
+1560 
-1573 PQEGNTGPKVW
+1573 
-1584 KNPNKVGT
+1584 
-1592 IERKAFDKI
+1592 
-1601 QKAGMLKGGKDGFWQ
+1601 KGR
-1616 KEMAEYLHNL
+1616 N
-1626 NGGNS
+1626 GNS
-1631 NGWTSF
+1631 G
-1637 GEAVRK
+1637 RK
-1643 RYKEVRDENDNAKNA
+1643 E
-1658 GDIQP
+1658 DI
-1663 YVREQRMLEAIAA
+1663 
-1676 QSGISL
+1676 
-1682 DVGKNKVTGHF
+1682 
-1693 GKGKN
+1693 
-1698 KNGREEDT
+1698 

-1751 NLDDYQKAVHSLLE
+1751 NLDDYQKAVHSLLG

-1829 FFAESAWVDAFQMDD
+1829 FFAESAWIDAFQMDD
-1844 KTKSLMDEYYA
+1844 KTQSLMDEYYA
-1855 HYHEVFNLQNSLG
+1855 HYHEIFNLQDSLS
-1868 MTDGEAKA
+1868 MTDGEAKE
-1876 KLKLPNQYEEWKKI
+1876 KLKLPNQYEEWKKN

-1959 NSSDYLNFYGAIVSL
+1959 NSSGYLNFYGAIVSL

-1979 QAIGARIRQNIN
+1979 QTIGARIRQNIN
-1991 ESLQNGA
+1991 EALQSGA

-2041 SEQMTLAASKIAEG
+2041 SEQMTIAASKIAEG

-2066 DENFIKRGDSMIASG
+2066 DENFIKRGDSMIDSG
-2081 NAMMKAA
+2081 KAMMKAA

-2127 ETASLLGVDIESD
+2127 ETASLLGADTESD

-2167 SGNVGGILSG
+2167 SGNVGGILAG

-2211 KNLSSNINSV
+2211 KNLSSNISSV

-2227 GIYSYERSSDTTKKI
+2227 GIYSYNRSSDANKKL
-2242 NDVKNDYRKWDAFSK
+2242 NDVKNDYKAWDAFSK
-2257 TNFGKNFF
+2257 TDIGKNFF
-2265 GGHNLSHY
+2265 GGHNFSHY
-2273 SKDTYDA
+2273 SKETYDA
-2280 VMKTDTNPSAYADQ
+2280 VMKTETNPSAYADQ

-2313 DKKKTDKDKLADY
+2313 DKKKTDKDKIADY

-2331 EMELQIKT
+2331 EMQLQIKT

-2354 SWASTLTDTIVSAWA
+2354 SWGNQLTDTVVSAWT

-2374 VDAYKKKVKDMVR
+2374 VEAYKNKVKEMVR

-2411 SVLDEKG
+2411 GILDEKG
-2418 KLDETDMDDFADKL
+2418 KLDETDMNDFADKL

-2464 TTNSI
+2464 MTNSI
-2469 KGITEETADLLA
+2469 KGINEEEIGLLA
-2481 SYVNSIRL
+2481 SYLNSIRL
-2489 DLSVVR
+2489 YCAEDNANLKQLTELTKSV
-2495 EMQGKFLPEMSEIA
+2495 LPEISVIA
-2509 KSQLTQLNLIA
+2509 RSQLTSINQLV
-2520 QNTLRNADAA
+2520 TLAEYRNGRLDEIYSWMRSITKETGARSI
-2530 ERIDK
+2530 RI
-2535 TVSELNDNF
+2535 N
-2544 NRVINGTKSLKMK
+2544 

>member
-1 MADGNLGS
+1 MGD
-9 IWMSLGIKDNVTD
+9 
-22 SLKKVQ
+22 
-28 KALSGTDEGAKAAK
+28 LSF
-42 KEIKDLLAALK
+42 
-53 NADTPDKLVQ
+53 
-63 SIERINQALSK
+63 S
-74 SEVGAK
+74 
-80 DLMNA
+80 
-85 LSKTGSK
+85 
-92 DWALFDEKLTL
+92 LTL
-103 KNINQVRDAIT
+103 KSRIEEETKKITKELNKIDATGKQAQNALEAISEATKGIGDKGGRSFEKLNNFVKELRRNIGVF
-114 RMMASLSSSS
+114 SSEDFFS
-124 SKSDEGLAQFF
+124 SKKLQQLESVQDGLYKIGHILGEVSKEGAGFNIF
-135 KLGNAMNFILTIQSA
+135 
-150 DKNLKSLRDT
+150 
-160 AKSMTGNALLP
+160 P
-171 DANSLV
+171 NS
-177 KNLEDVRKRL
+177 
-187 IEAFNTGNIKGS
+187 
-199 PVLDEYRKVTGEIL
+199 
-213 ALYDKINAQ
+213 
-222 KGEQS
+222 
-227 LFKNVDS
+227 
-234 SATKATDALKQTEQ
+234 
-248 QAKKTEETIEKA
+248 
-260 AVSTKKAATQAEIAL
+260 VSTE
-275 NEMLN
+275 
-280 AFRGSESRFVGV
+280 
-292 GNAGE
+292 
-297 KGRAYVDILNQL
+297 
-309 NAAIEKIRKN
+309 
-319 ENSGDKDAKEW
+319 
-330 TDRANKAL
+330 ANKAEREL
-338 EYLKL
+338 YKL
-343 LHRID
+343 SSIID
-348 LAQSKI
+348 EINKRHGEGIQL
-354 EDTKAS
+354 
-360 NPNIDSSKIKEALG
+360 
-374 LITHFREQFTAL
+374 F
-386 ESSQF
+386 
-391 LTGVD
+391 GVD
-396 RANVLKMYS
+396 STNNIR
-405 DVWKMTLDKV
+405 
-415 QSITNKFE
+415 QS
-423 KKNPLSDFDNNF
+423 LS
-435 TKLDAKIDAFR
+435 
-446 EKLSKLR
+446 ELSKYRTELEQIR
-453 DLMSEGLSKG
+453 NNRG
-463 FNTSMLTDRITGLN
+463 IHPVTGLTATDVVKSS
-477 GVITRMENA
+477 GYLNA
-486 MGNQKQLSDGA
+486 
-497 LMKQLFSDMA
+497 
-507 VEMGKAST
+507 
-515 AMQAY
+515 
-520 GREKGKVIAQE
+520 I
-531 RAAAEEYDR
+531 
-540 QKRQRYAAKKAQDD
+540 
-554 ELKALSDYAK
+554 
-564 RYMELQEAKRKA
+564 
-576 EKKASDERKRQ
+576 
-587 SAAEA
+587 
-592 RRIEADTERMSR
+592 
-604 LYAKMS
+604 
-610 LVIGRGERAGM
+610 
-621 RGLEL
+621 
-626 GVNTSALKKALSEA
+626 
-640 TELKRRIEDANIS
+640 
-653 LMGKGGRPSYSSYAE
+653 
-668 EVNRLSSSLANA
+668 
-680 TQAQRDLN
+680 
-688 SAQDKANRKAEAQAI
+688 DKANTYAKVI
-703 RDAAK
+703 KDAARE
-708 AKREDI
+708 AKEADR
-714 AAEKQRQ
+714 QRQ

-742 SEYSRGISIGADV
+742 SEYSRGISVGADV
-755 SKAEGEIHRLIFI
+755 SKAEAEISRLLSL
-768 MRKLQNIKDNLFY
+768 MRDLRTIKDRLNSENWRE
-781 PIGWKGYL
+781 GL
-789 GQLGNIGSGHDTT
+789 GMLGNIGSGHDTT
-802 LASRILQDQKAINQ
+802 LASRILQDQKTINQ

-997 KITELYNSEGKNGRN
+997 RITELYNSEGKNGRN

-1020 KMISDRQVSFEDVQ
+1020 KMISARQVSFEDVQ

-1092 RTTDLI
+1092 RTTDLV

-1130 SSNLAALRAEQQVKL
+1130 SSNLAALQAEQQVKL

-1155 LIEGKITME
+1155 LIEGKITQE

-1171 DYQGMLNSKITTRNA
+1171 DYQGMLNSKINTRNA
-1186 VEQAALDGR
+1186 VEQAALEGR

-1222 MISAKESELITK
+1222 LISAKESELITK

-1249 GKFGGF
+1249 GKLGGL

-1266 TIGAALYS
+1266 TIGTALYS

-1307 VDNKGTGEALQQQ
+1307 VGNKGTGETLQQQ

-1338 KEQIDSTNDLG
+1338 KEQIDSTDDLG

-1378 AKKATGAGFAG
+1378 AKKASGAGFAG
-1389 GASWFGQWTG
+1389 GASWFGQWAG

-1408 INDVAGNLAQLQMKM
+1408 INDVAGDLAQLQMKM

-1438 NSILGARAAGMT
+1438 NSMLGARAAGMT
-1450 FEEKIAE
+1450 FEEKLYTLYTTGGKGAATW
-1457 ICSSRGVNGYWETF
+1457 RHF
-1471 VKKVSNGNKDVED
+1471 VDKVSNGNKDMKGSLENLED
-1484 DLRGLEGDLDDFSG
+1484 DLRHFGA
-1498 NFGQI
+1498 NFGEI

-1550 KVPGLVERLQ
+1550 KVPGLVARLQ

-1592 IERKAFDKI
+1592 IERKVFGKL
-1601 QKAGMLKGGKDGFWQ
+1601 QKAGKLKGGTYGFWQ

-1658 GDIQP
+1658 GDRQP

-1693 GKGKN
+1693 GKDKN

-1742 NLFPEVTGL
+1742 NLFPEVAGL

-1798 ERKAADFNE
+1798 ERKAADFTELLNR
-1807 SMNKLSE
+1807 LSSQ
-1814 RWDLYK
+1814 WDLYK
-1820 SLLEKTGSK
+1820 ELFSKTGDKNFS
-1829 FFAESAWVDAFQMDD
+1829 SAAFSNPGYIDD
-1844 KTKSLMDEYYA
+1844 KAKELIVEYNNKFGKDFQRENA
-1855 HYHEVFNLQNSLG
+1855 MS
-1868 MTDGEAKA
+1868 MSDGVAKETLKGPGEYEA
-1876 KLKLPNQYEEWKKI
+1876 WKKI
-1890 TELLRGN
+1890 VDLLRSN
-1897 YVKSL
+1897 YIKIL

-1909 EKTEDYEDKILKI
+1909 EKTENYEDKILKI

-1951 QVKLDKFK
+1951 KVKLDKFK

-1979 QAIGARIRQNIN
+1979 QTIGARIRQNIN
-1991 ESLQNGA
+1991 EALQSGA

-2013 QLSKLTSPKKTFL
+2013 QLSKLMNPRKTFL

-2041 SEQMTLAASKIAEG
+2041 NEQMTLAASKIADG
-2055 KKVRELGLKMG
+2055 KRIREEGLKNG
-2066 DENFIKRGDSMIASG
+2066 DLGKIAKGNYLIASG
-2081 NAMMKAA
+2081 ESMMKAA
-2088 EILFKDGTKAK
+2088 NILFKDGTIAK

-2117 GMSEAFNDIK
+2117 GMFEAFNDIK
-2127 ETASLLGVDIESD
+2127 ETASLLGVDTESD

-2167 SGNVGGILSG
+2167 SGNVGGILAG

-2211 KNLSSNINSV
+2211 KNISSNISSV

-2227 GIYSYERSSDTTKKI
+2227 GIYSYDRSSDANKKL
-2242 NDVKNDYRKWDAFSK
+2242 NDVKNDYKAWDAFSK
-2257 TNFGKNFF
+2257 TDIGKNFF
-2265 GGHNLSHY
+2265 GGHNFSHY
-2273 SKDTYDA
+2273 SKETYDA
-2280 VMKTDTNPSAYADQ
+2280 VMKTEANPSAYADQ

-2313 DKKKTDKDKLADY
+2313 DKKKTDKDKIADY

-2331 EMELQIKT
+2331 EMQLQIKT

-2374 VDAYKKKVKDMVR
+2374 VDAYREKVKDMVR
-2387 EVTKNIVSQKIMEKA
+2387 DVTKNIVSQKIMEKA

-2411 SVLDEKG
+2411 GILDEKG

-2464 TTNSI
+2464 LTNSI
-2469 KGITEETADLLA
+2469 KGINEEEIGLLA
-2481 SYVNSIRL
+2481 SYLNSIRL
-2489 DLSVVR
+2489 YCAEDNANLKQLTELTKSA
-2495 EMQGKFLPEMSEIA
+2495 LPEMSVIA
-2509 KSQLTQLNLIA
+2509 KSQLAQLNAIA
-2520 QNTLRNADAA
+2520 QNTLRSADAA
-2530 ERIDK
+2530 EHIDY
-2535 TVSELNDNF
+2535 LF
-2544 NRVINGTKSLKMK
+2544 NSVINGTKKIRIN

>member
-1 MADGNLGS
+1 MAGGNLGDL
-9 IWMSLGIKDNVTD
+9 WFQLGVKDNTSKELQKIIDKLKTGDDAANALLRALQGFGTKKSGFKEQAEKAKEFADVLNEINRRI
-22 SLKKVQ
+22 SKLKKND
-28 KALSGTDEGAKAAK
+28 KSDE
-42 KEIKDLLAALK
+42 
-53 NADTPDKLVQ
+53 
-63 SIERINQALSK
+63 
-74 SEVGAK
+74 AK
-80 DLMNA
+80 DLQLAVKNA
-85 LSKTGSK
+85 LSYLDMLQRINIERSK
-92 DWALFDEKLTL
+92 ISELRSLNPNVDTSKLREAEL
-103 KNINQVRDAIT
+103 MLENINNQLFR
-114 RMMASLSSSS
+114 LQN
-124 SKSDEGLAQFF
+124 KAQ
-135 KLGNAMNFILTIQSA
+135 G
-150 DKNLKSLRDT
+150 
-160 AKSMTGNALLP
+160 G
-171 DANSLV
+171 
-177 KNLEDVRKRL
+177 
-187 IEAFNTGNIKGS
+187 GG
-199 PVLDEYRKVTGEIL
+199 G
-213 ALYDKINAQ
+213 
-222 KGEQS
+222 G
-227 LFKNVDS
+227 VDS
-234 SATKATDALKQTEQ
+234 AKVLQDYAKVLQMTFRDVKQITDQF
-248 QAKKTEETIEKA
+248 KKE
-260 AVSTKKAATQAEIAL
+260 
-275 NEMLN
+275 
-280 AFRGSESRFVGV
+280 
-292 GNAGE
+292 
-297 KGRAYVDILNQL
+297 
-309 NAAIEKIRKN
+309 
-319 ENSGDKDAKEW
+319 
-330 TDRANKAL
+330 
-338 EYLKL
+338 
-343 LHRID
+343 
-348 LAQSKI
+348 
-354 EDTKAS
+354 
-360 NPNIDSSKIKEALG
+360 
-374 LITHFREQFTAL
+374 
-386 ESSQF
+386 
-391 LTGVD
+391 
-396 RANVLKMYS
+396 
-405 DVWKMTLDKV
+405 
-415 QSITNKFE
+415 
-423 KKNPLSDFDNNF
+423 NPLSAFSGGA
-435 TKLDAKIDAFR
+435 AKVEADIAR
-446 EKLSKLR
+446 VTEKLARMR
-453 DLMSEGLSKG
+453 DLMAEGSLKG
-463 FNTSMLTDRITGLN
+463 YNTNMLGGSITELDKILARLQATSGNKSILTDAAQMKNL
-477 GVITRMENA
+477 
-486 MGNQKQLSDGA
+486 LSDV
-497 LMKQLFSDMA
+497 A
-507 VEMGKAST
+507 VEMTKAAAAT
-515 AMQAY
+515 QAY

-531 RAAAEEYDR
+531 REFAAAS
-540 QKRQRYAAKKAQDD
+540 KLSAKDNDA

-564 RYMELQEAKRKA
+564 RYMALQEAKRKA
-576 EKKASDERKRQ
+576 EKQASDERKRQ

-626 GVNTSALKKALSEA
+626 GVNTSALEKALSEA
-640 TELKRRIEDANIS
+640 TELKRRIEDANIA

-688 SAQDKANRKAEAQAI
+688 SAQDKANRKAEAQAT

-708 AKREDI
+708 AKRDDA
-714 AAEKQRQ
+714 AAERQRQ
-721 NELKNTERRY
+721 REIEISTRRMERLDDVLVRLRKEY
-731 DSLGN
+731 GN
-736 KVRQLR
+736 SV
-742 SEYSRGISIGADV
+742 
-755 SKAEGEIHRLIFI
+755 
-768 MRKLQNIKDNLFY
+768 KLQVDTTQIETKIKDIENQFN
-781 PIGWKGYL
+781 YL
-789 GQLGNIGSGHDTT
+789 KS
-802 LASRILQDQKAINQ
+802 ILQRLGSRDSTALGLITNVGEQR
-816 EVQKGIELEQKRQ
+816 EVQLANRVADAQREANREAQRGIELEQKRQ

-997 KITELYNSEGKNGRN
+997 KITELYNSEGKNGRK

-1020 KMISDRQVSFEDVQ
+1020 KMISGRQVSFEDVQ

-1046 FYNMQFV
+1046 FYNMQLV
-1053 LSETL
+1053 LSETV
-1058 LGRWNKLID
+1058 LGRWNKFID
-1067 AWDIMLGKFAEGKSV
+1067 ALGIMLGKFAEGKNV
-1082 VGGTFSFLIN
+1082 IGGTFSFIIN
-1092 RTTDLI
+1092 RVTDLV
-1098 LALDKVSNAALA
+1098 LALDKLSPAMLS
-1110 FGAMY
+1110 FGAIF
-1115 ALRKGA
+1115 AARKLGLM
-1121 TAIASRVGI
+1121 ASSKLGLGSI
-1130 SSNLAALRAEQQVKL
+1130 NKNYTQQMNAQL
-1145 RTFAV
+1145 RTYAI
-1150 EQQQA
+1150 EQQQ
-1155 LIEGKITME
+1155 LVTEGKITQQKALQNVQARAYLLSDTASRANAMSRLALE
-1164 KMRQNIA
+1164 GKMSVLQ
-1171 DYQGMLNSKITTRNA
+1171 
-1186 VEQAALDGR
+1186 
-1195 LSALK
+1195 
-1200 MQKAFREG
+1200 MQKAVKEG
-1208 LISKEMIEQLRLMG
+1208 LVTKELIRQLAVMGQITARQEQIILGGTRFAAVMNMGISKIGGGIKSLFTMLGGWWGLAIGLAVQTFSSYSSDMDRISENAKGFRDSAYNKKKNYEDELANEKPANSADLQQRVNSMKELLRNSGDYTQTIEDQ
-1222 MISAKESELITK
+1222 I
-1234 EGTRARMSLAVNQAK
+1234 TRAKNL
-1249 GKFGGF
+1249 
-1255 FSGWNIATLGI
+1255 
-1266 TIGAALYS
+1266 
-1274 AYSQFKDSI
+1274 
-1283 KQDTDRINETAKTTV
+1283 NE
-1298 KTLSDTLSE
+1298 
-1307 VDNKGTGEALQQQ
+1307 Q
-1320 VDKMTDVLKQSGL
+1320 
-1333 YTDSI
+1333 
-1338 KEQIDSTNDLG
+1338 
-1349 KEYDIL
+1349 YDIL
-1355 KQKIIDARNE
+1355 NKGIVAARDNSQQEANDSDVVAGALGASGGWGSGNPFADTMEDAVEDLNEAVIKYQTLLSGLDEDTKSRMDSVANQFLKPEERAMSLDEKIRILAER
-1365 NNFTPSEGENFAK
+1365 
-1378 AKKATGAGFAG
+1378 G
-1389 GASWFGQWTG
+1389 GANW
-1399 IGQDDIDEN
+1399 
-1408 INDVAGNLAQLQMKM
+1408 
-1423 EKFGDSTKSSMEKVA
+1423 DSFVLKSSNGSNDIA
-1438 NSILGARAAGMT
+1438 NSIYKIGIRAN
-1450 FEEKIAE
+1450 KVSDQINDIAKKN
-1457 ICSSRGVNGYWETF
+1457 IPRIINFLKKSFNLFGVDFSKWCNRNSSRFASMIERMLDACKVNVPQIREYLKSIFYQEAGAKQP
-1471 VKKVSNGNKDVED
+1471 KKAGGGKVEK
-1484 DLRGLEGDLDDFSG
+1484 
-1498 NFGQI
+1498 
-1503 ATDDI
+1503 
-1508 PKYLEYMAKSRNM
+1508 PKTPMQQRVRRNLSKTGKSKAR
-1521 DMVEFSR
+1521 VEA
-1528 WCKQHPDK
+1528 QA
-1536 FRTMLDQMLSEANK
+1536 TMLDSYLDETSDYNTDNNLQTELQNRYNEYKNRENKFKRGKISKALRDEAWESYNSLNQAAWEGLGYK
-1550 KVPGLVERLQ
+1550 FYPQDKKSNKVP
-1560 SVAMAILNIGKAK
+1560 
-1573 PQEGNTGPKVW
+1573 
-1584 KNPNKVGT
+1584 
-1592 IERKAFDKI
+1592 
-1601 QKAGMLKGGKDGFWQ
+1601 KGR
-1616 KEMAEYLHNL
+1616 N
-1626 NGGNS
+1626 GNS
-1631 NGWTSF
+1631 G
-1637 GEAVRK
+1637 RK
-1643 RYKEVRDENDNAKNA
+1643 E
-1658 GDIQP
+1658 DI
-1663 YVREQRMLEAIAA
+1663 
-1676 QSGISL
+1676 
-1682 DVGKNKVTGHF
+1682 
-1693 GKGKN
+1693 
-1698 KNGREEDT
+1698 

-1751 NLDDYQKAVHSLLE
+1751 NLDDYQKAVHSLLG

-1829 FFAESAWVDAFQMDD
+1829 FFAESAWIDAFQMDD
-1844 KTKSLMDEYYA
+1844 KTQSLMDEYYA
-1855 HYHEVFNLQNSLG
+1855 HYHEIFNLQDSLS
-1868 MTDGEAKA
+1868 MTDGEAKE

-1991 ESLQNGA
+1991 EALQNGA

-2041 SEQMTLAASKIAEG
+2041 SEQMTIAASKIAEG

-2066 DENFIKRGDSMIASG
+2066 DENFVKRGDSMIASG
-2081 NAMMKAA
+2081 KAMMNAA

-2127 ETASLLGVDIESD
+2127 ETASLLGADTESD

-2167 SGNVGGILSG
+2167 SGNVGGILAG

-2211 KNLSSNINSV
+2211 KNLSSNISSV

-2227 GIYSYERSSDTTKKI
+2227 GIYSYNRSSDANKKL
-2242 NDVKNDYRKWDAFSK
+2242 NDVKNDYKAWDAFSK
-2257 TNFGKNFF
+2257 TDIGKNFF
-2265 GGHNLSHY
+2265 GGHNFSHY
-2273 SKDTYDA
+2273 SKETYDA
-2280 VMKTDTNPSAYADQ
+2280 VMKTETNPSAYADQ
-2294 LALLHAQEDELRK
+2294 LALLNAQEDELRK

-2313 DKKKTDKDKLADY
+2313 DKKKTDKDKIADY

-2331 EMELQIKT
+2331 EMQLQIKT

-2354 SWASTLTDTIVSAWA
+2354 SWGNQLTDTVVSAWT

-2374 VDAYKKKVKDMVR
+2374 VEAYKNKVKEMVR

-2411 SVLDEKG
+2411 GILDEKG

-2464 TTNSI
+2464 LTNSI
-2469 KGITEETADLLA
+2469 KGITEETGDLFA
-2481 SYVNSIRL
+2481 SYLNAIRL
-2489 DLSVVR
+2489 DVSVIR
-2495 EMQGKFLPEMSEIA
+2495 EMQGKFLPEMSEIS

-2520 QNTLRNADAA
+2520 RNTLRNADAA
-2530 ERIDK
+2530 ERIEK
-2535 TVSELNDNF
+2535 IFIEYNDNF